1 VLAVRVVD
9 NEGASRVIGRRFVQT
24 FNTGSNLPPFGDI
37 DWPID
42 NHVMY
47 ADGCE
52 TLSGGTLPPWS
63 GEIFDDPDNVEMIIG
78 WALDVGSRT
87 DMGGVG
93 YVQLLLDGNIIAD
106 TNEGSFYWDPSE
118 WDFNYYGHE
127 RMDIHNLYVD
137 VPNSKHS
144 GFSFLLD
151 INYLILAR
159 GYSQGL
165 HLFKIRA
172 GDRENNVTDIA
183 QLPVIFD
190 CNDDADDPSW
200 GDIWT
205 PEHMEMAGGLVDIS
219 GFAID
224 TRSFRQIEIWIDGV
238 HIGNADLGLPT
249 PELGELYPW
258 MPFFFARNAGFHYEL
273 DTAAANLADGEH
285 IIVVWTEDNLGGRNI
300 LGQRNFVLDN
310 QSN

>member
-1 VLAVRVVD
+1 M
-9 NEGASRVIGRRFVQT
+9 
-24 FNTGSNLPPFGDI
+24 I

-42 NHVMY
+42 NHIMY

-52 TLSGGTLPPWS
+52 EAEDGELPPWS
-63 GEIFDDPDNVEMIIG
+63 GNVYENPDSVEMVIG
-78 WALDVGSRT
+78 WALDVGSRV
-87 DMGGVG
+87 DLGGVA
-93 YVQLLLDGNIIAD
+93 YVQLLIDGAIIED
-106 TNEGSFYWDPSE
+106 TNAGSFYWDPAE
-118 WDFNYYGHE
+118 WDFNYYGHP

-151 INYLILAR
+151 ISELILNR
-159 GYSQGL
+159 KFTQGL
-165 HLFKIRA
+165 HLIKVRA

-205 PEHMEMAGGLVDIS
+205 PEHMERVAGVVEVT

-224 TRSFRQIEIWIDGV
+224 TKSFDQVEIWVDGV
-238 HIGNADLGLPT
+238 FIGIADHGL
-249 PELGELYPW
+249 EVGDILESLYPW
-258 MPFFFARNAGFHYEL
+258 MPPIYYANSGFSYEL
-273 DTAAANLADGEH
+273 DTVAANLADGQHE
-285 IIVVWTEDNLGGRNI
+285 IVVWTHDSRDGRTMI
-300 LGQRNFVLDN
+300 GQRSFVLDN
-310 QSN
+310 QSP